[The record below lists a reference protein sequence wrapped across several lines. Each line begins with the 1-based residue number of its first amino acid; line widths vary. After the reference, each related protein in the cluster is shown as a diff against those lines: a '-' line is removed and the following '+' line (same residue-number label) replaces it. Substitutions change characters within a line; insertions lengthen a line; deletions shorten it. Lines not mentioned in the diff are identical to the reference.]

1 MKKICEVGVVIDIL
15 MATYNGEKYLRPQ
28 LDSILQQSNQEWR
41 LIIRDDCSTDK
52 TVQIIKEYQL
62 LRPEQIVLL
71 QAEQPSGSAQNN
83 FFQLLQYSKA
93 EYIMFADQDDVWLKN
108 KVQLTLDKMQQLEQQ
123 YGKDM
128 PLLVHTDLAV
138 VDERLHILNNSMT
151 IRQNINIKKNGLN
164 NILVQNTVT
173 GCSMMI
179 NQSLKL
185 FVAEIPK
192 EAIMHDMWFAL
203 IAAAF
208 GHIDFVEK
216 ATILYRQHSDNVVG
230 AKNTYYYLTHLK
242 TEFQNL
248 LYGQRKR
255 YRQAAEFLEQFRD
268 ILPEQ
273 HQQLLYDYSA
283 LEDANL
289 LRKIFVLTRY
299 HLYKKGVFRKIGQ
312 IIL

>member
-1 MKKICEVGVVIDIL
+1 
-15 MATYNGEKYLRPQ
+15 
-28 LDSILQQSNQEWR
+28 
-41 LIIRDDCSTDK
+41 
-52 TVQIIKEYQL
+52 
-62 LRPEQIVLL
+62 
-71 QAEQPSGSAQNN
+71 
-83 FFQLLQYSKA
+83 
-93 EYIMFADQDDVWLKN
+93 
-108 KVQLTLDKMQQLEQQ
+108 
-123 YGKDM
+123 
-128 PLLVHTDLAV
+128 
-138 VDERLHILNNSMT
+138 
-151 IRQNINIKKNGLN
+151 
-164 NILVQNTVT
+164 
-173 GCSMMI
+173 
-179 NQSLKL
+179 
-185 FVAEIPK
+185 
-192 EAIMHDMWFAL
+192 MHDMWFAL